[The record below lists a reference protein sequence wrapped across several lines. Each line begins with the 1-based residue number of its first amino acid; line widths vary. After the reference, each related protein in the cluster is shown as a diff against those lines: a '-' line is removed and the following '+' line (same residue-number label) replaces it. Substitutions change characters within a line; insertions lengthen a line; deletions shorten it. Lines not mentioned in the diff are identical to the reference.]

1 MKTMKYALM
10 VALGLT
16 VLAVPRTAH
25 ANTIT
30 FTYTS
35 PISNNTGVT
44 GSGSFSFAGSPSSV
58 SLAQLTSFSVIDV
71 FTNVDNSGNVSST
84 ATFSYSLTD
93 LNSFSA
99 SFDSTGAL
107 TALSLATN
115 LLVPVQQSPPNTF
128 YPEGFDVA
136 SLAPGGAST
145 QTIVSCCGNITS
157 VGNIGNVQ
165 VISTP
170 EPSSL
175 LLLGTGL
182 FGLMGMVLIR
192 KRLA

>member
-1 MKTMKYALM
+1 MKTTKYALAF
-10 VALGLT
+10 ALGLIAL
-16 VLAVPRTAH
+16 VAPRTAH

-58 SLAQLTSFSVIDV
+58 SLAQLTSFSFTDV
-71 FTNVDNSGNVSST
+71 LTNYFTSGNVSQT

-115 LLVPVQQSPPNTF
+115 LLAPVQASTPSF

-157 VGNIGNVQ
+157 VGSIGNLQ
-165 VISTP
+165 VIPTP

-175 LLLGTGL
+175 LLLGTGVL
-182 FGLMGMVLIR
+182 GLMGGGLMRR
-192 KRLA
+192 KQLA